1 MFNFKEYCANF
12 GGYLDCRL
20 YKMKIAVYIGDG
32 KLKSDPRV
40 TSLLEEFQ
48 SGGCSIYAVESD
60 VLISADTDM
69 VLSVGG
75 DGTFLSA
82 ARLVAGMDIPVAG
95 VNLGRMG
102 FLSENRPEDIV
113 QAVFAGDYAVESRSM
128 LQADVETGNPEI
140 DACPYSLNEMTVRRS
155 GAAMLGVDV
164 CVDGIRLPTYWG
176 DGLVISTSSGSTAYS
191 LSVGGPIV
199 LPESKVFIISP
210 IAPHNLNVRPL
221 VVPNTSEITL
231 VMQSRDG
238 HFEFSADNRTADVP
252 EDTTV
257 TIRMAQFSLKR
268 IRLNRSNF
276 IQALTEKL
284 YWGEDVRNIR

>member
-1 MFNFKEYCANF
+1 MFNFKEYCTNF
-12 GGYLDCRL
+12 GGYLDCRP

-140 DACPYSLNEMTVRRS
+140 DTCPYSLNEMTVRRS
-155 GAAMLGVDV
+155 GAAMLGVYV

>member
-1 MFNFKEYCANF
+1 MFNFKEYCAIF
-12 GGYLDCRL
+12 GGRLDCRL
-20 YKMKIAVYIGDG
+20 HKMKIAVYIGDE

-40 TSLLEEFQ
+40 ISLLEEFE
-48 SGGCSIYAVESD
+48 SGGCSMYVVESD
-60 VLISADTDM
+60 VLRSADTDM

-82 ARLVAGMDIPVAG
+82 ARMVAGTDIPVAG

-102 FLSENRPEDIV
+102 FLSENRPEDIA
-113 QAVFAGDYAVESRSM
+113 QAVFAGEYAVESRSM
-128 LQADVETGNPEI
+128 LQADVVTGNPEI
-140 DACPYSLNEMTVRRS
+140 DTCPYSLNEMTVRRS

-164 CVDGIRLPTYWG
+164 CVDGIKLPTYWG

-210 IAPHNLNVRPL
+210 IAPHNLNVRPM

-252 EDTTV
+252 EDTEV